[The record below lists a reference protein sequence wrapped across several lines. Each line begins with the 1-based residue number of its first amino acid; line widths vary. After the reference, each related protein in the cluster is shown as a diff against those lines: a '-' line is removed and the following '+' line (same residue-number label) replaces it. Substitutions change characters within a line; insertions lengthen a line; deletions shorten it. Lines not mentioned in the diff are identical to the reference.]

1 MKKIFV
7 VFLIILCAFVMFGRP
22 ALSAAVEDE
31 RVAFL
36 SFEPASFALPG
47 DIFAVVLPG
56 VDFIREYFEQGQLAR
71 CLERYL
77 LTSQERPPPFAA

>member
-1 MKKIFV
+1 MKKTFV
-7 VFLIILCAFVMFGRP
+7 IFLIFLCAFVMFGRP

-47 DIFAVVLPG
+47 DVFAVVMPG
-56 VDFIREYFEQGQLAR
+56 VVFIREYFEQGKLAR
-71 CLERYL
+71 CREGYL
-77 LTSQERPPPFAA
+77 LANQERPPPGV